1 MVNMETIDIINVGLG
16 ILSLVLAGVAN
27 IRISSQKD
35 SNKIK
40 NQKQVISGDN
50 NRQAGRDIS

>member
-1 MVNMETIDIINVGLG
+1 METIDIINVGLG